1 MRIYRR
7 IFNILMHFVLQIDSV
22 VVRDKGWIGGV
33 VNAASFLALLYEYI
47 MSQFFADAGQ
57 SEVNSLLR
65 YGAILLLALLLAAV
79 NYRGLVLVGRASTLI
94 YIVSMSAFLV
104 MVVIGIPKG
113 KQTLMSLI
121 LFRY

>member
-1 MRIYRR
+1 MPY
-7 IFNILMHFVLQIDSV
+7 VLQIDTV
-22 VVRDKGWIGGV
+22 VVRVIGWLGGV

-47 MSQFFADAGQ
+47 MSQFFVDAGQ

-65 YGAILLLALLLAAV
+65 YCSMILLALLLTAV

-104 MVVIGIPKG
+104 MIIIGIPKG
-113 KQTLMSLI
+113 KHTEMSL
-121 LFRY
+121 LPFRC